1 MVYIREFS
9 MTVLLCFLSASA
21 FIPAGIPF
29 HHPNDVRET
38 QQSHLFSSGTEE
50 DTAIVSPFEGG
61 TAGSSSGQDEFLD
74 LTEENVELVLD
85 EMRPFLQADG
95 GDVALTEI
103 DGPVVRLEL
112 QVIIVYL
119 SCLVLFFVV
128 IHAYYVMHIHN
139 LGCLWHLSVIDANN
153 EDGVGNWT

>member
-1 MVYIREFS
+1 MVYIREFG
-9 MTVLLCFLSASA
+9 MAVLLCSLSASA
-21 FIPAGIPF
+21 FVPAGIPF

-85 EMRPFLQADG
+85 GMRPFLQADG

-112 QVIIVYL
+112 QVIIFDL
-119 SCLVLFFVV
+119 SCWYGSF
-128 IHAYYVMHIHN
+128 
-139 LGCLWHLSVIDANN
+139 
-153 EDGVGNWT
+153 

>member
-1 MVYIREFS
+1 M
-9 MTVLLCFLSASA
+9 
-21 FIPAGIPF
+21 
-29 HHPNDVRET
+29 
-38 QQSHLFSSGTEE
+38 
-50 DTAIVSPFEGG
+50 SPFEGG

-119 SCLVLFFVV
+119 SCLVL
-128 IHAYYVMHIHN
+128 
-139 LGCLWHLSVIDANN
+139 
-153 EDGVGNWT
+153 